1 VAVSLGEQAAVS
13 VVITTYDEDP
23 RFLREAIESVLA
35 QTVAAREIIVV
46 DDGSRV
52 DNSSVLQPFPTVRR
66 IRQDNQGLATARNT
80 GWRAAAGPYVV
91 FLDSDDRLTPD
102 ALACNLRRFAAAP
115 DCALVYGAYRF
126 IDREGRRLSDA
137 AFSPIGPDPYAT
149 MLRGNSIGMHATVMY
164 RRDRLEAVGGFDPA
178 YRACEDYE
186 LYLRLSRRFPIAS
199 GVEVMAEYRQ
209 HARNMSN
216 NSPLML
222 KTALAAL
229 ASQAQLLGDDRERQ
243 LAYAEGVRR
252 WKSFYAG
259 QQLLKMYEAA
269 KDRRWADVSVANFLS
284 VFLAAPL
291 AMLGAVLHGIRT
303 LLPRRTVNLGSLRR
317 TTPISRHFG
326 YDRGKPV
333 DRHYIEAFLARH
345 AGDIRGRVLE
355 VGDNDYTRGLGGDR
369 VTTSDVLHVD
379 PAARGAT
386 LVGDLQKGD
395 NLPSNAFDCVV
406 LTQTLHLLF
415 DMRAAVATLHRILKP
430 GGILLVTVPGVSSV
444 DSGEWGG
451 TWMWSLTEA
460 SLGRLLAGSFA
471 ENDVAATTY
480 GNVLTAVA
488 FLHGL
493 AEDELRPQEYDVT
506 DPHYP
511 VIVAGRAKKT
521 ENARPAA

>member
-1 VAVSLGEQAAVS
+1 VTPAEGAAVS
-13 VVITTYDEDP
+13 VVITTYDEEP
-23 RFLREAIESVLA
+23 RFLREALASVLV
-35 QTVAAREIIVV
+35 QTAPPREILVV
-46 DDGSRV
+46 DDGSRT
-52 DNSSVLQPFPTVRR
+52 DNSAVLRSFPSVRLL
-66 IRQDNQGLATARNT
+66 RQANQGLAAARNT

-91 FLDSDDRLTPD
+91 FLDSDDRLTPNG
-102 ALACNLRRFAAAP
+102 LASNLRRFAVHP
-115 DCALVYGAYRF
+115 ECALVYGAYRF
-126 IDREGRRLSDA
+126 IDRDGRPQQDA
-137 AFSPIGPDPYAT
+137 AFTAIGPDPYAT

-186 LYLRLSRRFPIAS
+186 LYLRLARRFPIAS
-199 GVEVMAEYRQ
+199 GNEIIAEYRQ

-222 KTALAAL
+222 RAALAAL
-229 ASQAQLLGDDRERQ
+229 AAQAPFIANDGERR
-243 LAYAEGVRR
+243 LAHAEGVRR

-269 KDRRWADVSVANFLS
+269 KDRRWADVSPANFLR

-291 AMLGAVLHGIRT
+291 PMIGAVLRGIRT
-303 LLPRRTVNLGSLRR
+303 LFPRRRVNLGSLRR

-333 DRHYIEAFLARH
+333 DRHYIEAFLRRH
-345 AGDIRGRVLE
+345 AADIRGRVLE
-355 VGDNDYTRGLGGDR
+355 VGDNAYTRAFGGKR
-369 VTTSDVLHVD
+369 VTSSDVLHID
-379 PAARGAT
+379 AGAPGAT
-386 LVGDLQKGD
+386 FVGDLQKGD
-395 NLPSNAFDCVV
+395 TLPSDAFDCVV

-415 DMRAAVATLHRILKP
+415 DMPAAVMTLHRILKP

-451 TWMWSLTEA
+451 TWMWSLTVA
-460 SLGRLLAGSFA
+460 SLGRLLTRSFA
-471 ENDVAATTY
+471 ENDVTVAMY

-493 AEDELRPQEYDVT
+493 AEDELRAGDYDVT

-511 VIVAGRAKKT
+511 VIVAGRAKKAEHGGRT
-521 ENARPAA
+521 A